1 MNPSVKGRS
10 FWQYMDQFLI
20 MCLLVASVFFI
31 KEHNCLS
38 RSDLWLLGPLSRTL
52 LYMVKIITQ
61 V

>member
-1 MNPSVKGRS
+1 MNPSVKGRT
-10 FWQYMDQFLI
+10 FWQDVDQFLI

-38 RSDLWLLGPLSRTL
+38 RSDLWLLGPVRAFLC
-52 LYMVKIITQ
+52 MVKIITQ